1 MRNIIFRGRENTA
14 EIGIEFGGAFA
25 LSDFSYITVEVH
37 DQIYS
42 SQDGDVIVSGDTI
55 SVDIGS
61 DESLPPDGRYPVTV
75 IGYSAN
81 YPLGF
86 VLTHPDSGLDELRIV
101 TVD

>member
-1 MRNIIFRGRENTA
+1 MRNSIFRGRENTA

-55 SVDIGS
+55 SVDIGI
-61 DESLPPDGRYPVTV
+61 DEDLPPDGRYPVTV

-86 VLTHPDSGLDELRIV
+86 VLTHPDSGLDELRII